1 MAGRLKERKSVQFRA
16 LKYRFRTLGAVFDY
30 NMNTYIRETVQVLR
44 GSRLYSDETQ
54 KLAKR

>member
-16 LKYRFRTLGAVFDY
+16 LKFRFRTLGVVFDY

-44 GSRLYSDETQ
+44 ANWLYLDETQ